1 MATTAVAPAPEAA
14 PQPGQRSP
22 VRSILGIWIVMTI
35 ALELFSIFVPAHLMG
50 VAAAKTMVD
59 IENAVTVFSVAAA
72 PVAALV
78 WSIALYS
85 LLRWRHRGDGP
96 PQQDGPPLRGNLVV
110 QTTWILVSSFL
121 CLFLFIWGLI
131 AMQTTSASASSGNA
145 TVVDVTGQQWLWT
158 FTYPNAHGYTANELY
173 LPVNRPVTFDVTSE
187 DVVHS
192 FWLVEMGIKIDANPG
207 EITTISVTPDKVG
220 TYIVRCA
227 ELCGIYHT
235 YMDARVHVLSDADY
249 QKWLTAHSGAQG

>member
-1 MATTAVAPAPEAA
+1 MAQTAVAPAAEAV

-22 VRSILGIWIVMTI
+22 VKAILGIWVVMTA
-35 ALELFSIFVPAHLMG
+35 ALVVFSIFVPAHLMG
-50 VAAAKTMVD
+50 VAAANTMVD
-59 IENAVTVFSVAAA
+59 IENDVTLFSVAAA

-85 LLRWRHRGDGP
+85 ILRWRHRGDGP

-110 QTTWILVSSFL
+110 QTVWVLVSSLL
-121 CLFLFIWGLI
+121 CLFLFIYGLI
-131 AMQTTSASASSGNA
+131 AMQQQSASADTGNA
-145 TVVDVTGQQWLWT
+145 LVVDVTAQQWLWT
-158 FTYPNAHGYTANELY
+158 FSYPGAHGYTSNQLY
-173 LPVNRPVTFDVTSE
+173 LPVNRPVTFQITSE

-207 EITTISVTPDKVG
+207 AITTISVTPDKQG

-235 YMDARVHVLSDADY
+235 YMDAPVHVLSGADF
-249 QKWLTAHSGAQG
+249 QSWLNSHSGAKG